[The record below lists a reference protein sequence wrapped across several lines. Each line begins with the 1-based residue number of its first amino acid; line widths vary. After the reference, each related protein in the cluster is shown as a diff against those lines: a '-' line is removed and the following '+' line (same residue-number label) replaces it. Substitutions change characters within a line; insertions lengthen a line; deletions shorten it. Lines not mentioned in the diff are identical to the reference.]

1 MIINMGPRLQLLL
14 LCFFSLAYFI
24 SAQESNPLA
33 VLVKFPECAVS
44 PTLSPGAHDIPLT
57 RISKHASS
65 NNSLHRSVAQQIWI
79 ASVPTVNSNQVLR
92 TV

>member
-1 MIINMGPRLQLLL
+1 MGPRLLLLL
-14 LCFFSLAYFI
+14 LCFFSFSYFI

-33 VLVKFPECAVS
+33 ILVKFPECAVS
-44 PTLSPGAHDIPLT
+44 PTLSPGAHDIPLK

-65 NNSLHRSVAQQIWI
+65 NNSLHRSVVQRIWI

-92 TV
+92 IV

>member
-1 MIINMGPRLQLLL
+1 MGPRLQLLL

-44 PTLSPGAHDIPLT
+44 PVLSSGAHYIPLK

-65 NNSLHRSVAQQIWI
+65 NNLLHRSVAQQIWI

-92 TV
+92 IV